1 MAIVLKYGSPGPVL
15 AAGYAAGAGSR
26 MNKQKD
32 DALRVWQQN
41 SQREF
46 QAQQSWLDRYQQNN
60 LQQNAFAQQNQLAKD
75 QRTFQAERQ
84 QEEMGFRST
93 QAGRARQ
100 YQEDQAN
107 SRNAASIAAKQRQE
121 QVASAKAN
129 EIAVRKGEAMLP
141 GPAKAILDK
150 LEAGAIEAMKLDAA
164 GQDEFFNKKGGYHD
178 QKRDLYGMATPVPG
192 KSRAEQLQEFR
203 DTLPESERGKP
214 WVLNSKGEGSLPPG
228 WKPDTSAAD
237 EQKKIA
243 EAQKQR
249 AAELGA
255 YYKDELKMMNDEN
268 KPIHSTPDAAMAAAT
283 AKYEAFQRGLGQS
296 TQSSAQQTAQTAPVA
311 PPAAQAAAPQVAAP
325 QQFAA
330 GVAPAA
336 PVAQPPRQPA
346 AAPPAAP
353 AAGST
358 PAVPTDPRT
367 GRALGPVRFD
377 IDNLPSNMTQIP
389 QNQRQL
395 YADNMPQHVN
405 ELPEALRQKYKTS
418 WPRPATPED
427 AKKLDPGTM
436 FITPEGRIKS
446 VPF

>member
-1 MAIVLKYGSPGPVL
+1 MPIVLKYGSPGPVL
-15 AAGYAAGAGSR
+15 AAGYAAGAGHR
-26 MNKQKD
+26 MNEQKD
-32 DALRVWQQN
+32 DALQVWQQN
-41 SQREF
+41 TQREF

-60 LQQNAFAQQNQLAKD
+60 LQQNAFAQQNQFAKD
-75 QRTFQAERQ
+75 QRAFQAERQ

-107 SRNAASIAAKQRQE
+107 SRNASTIAERQRQE

-141 GPAKAILDK
+141 GPARAILDK

-178 QKRDLYGMATPVPG
+178 QKRDLYGMATAVPG
-192 KSRAEQLQEFR
+192 KSDAELLEERKQ
-203 DTLPESERGKP
+203 TLPEGERNKP
-214 WVLNSKGEGSLPPG
+214 WVLNSKKEIMLPSG

-237 EQKKIA
+237 AQKQLA
-243 EAQKQR
+243 EAQKKR
-249 AAELGA
+249 EADLAEI
-255 YYKDELKMMNDEN
+255 YKR
-268 KPIHSTPDAAMAAAT
+268 IRTTPDDLNKTPDPEVAKEAALKEYAVVQDMM
-283 AKYEAFQRGLGQS
+283 RSGQS
-296 TQSSAQQTAQTAPVA
+296 TQQTAQQTAQAA

-325 QQFAA
+325 QPFTA

-346 AAPPAAP
+346 AAPPSPP
-353 AAGST
+353 AAGIAPS
-358 PAVPTDPRT
+358 VPTDPRT
-367 GRALGPVRFD
+367 GRALGPIKFD

-405 ELPEALRQKYKTS
+405 ELPEALRQKYKTL